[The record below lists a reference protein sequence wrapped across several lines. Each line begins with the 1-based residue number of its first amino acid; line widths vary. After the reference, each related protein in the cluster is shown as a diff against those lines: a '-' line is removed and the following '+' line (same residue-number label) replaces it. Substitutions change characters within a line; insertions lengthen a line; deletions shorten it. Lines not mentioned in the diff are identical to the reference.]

1 MSGGREGSMH
11 GFDVNWLAVSCAT
24 LAKFA
29 IGGGWDSP
37 PVVGPR
43 WGAIVGATPDAF
55 KARMIPAMITDL
67 ASGFVLAW
75 VLANVLKFT
84 GAIGLIPGARVSFF
98 LWLGFGAT
106 PLISTT
112 VYEGRPLAL
121 FAINASYWLVS
132 MLVMGAIIGVM

>member
-1 MSGGREGSMH
+1 MH
-11 GFDVNWLAVSCAT
+11 GFDVNWLAVPIAA

-29 IGGGWDSP
+29 IGGVWYSP
-37 PVVGPR
+37 PVFGPR
-43 WGAIVGATPDAF
+43 WGAIVGVSPAAF
-55 KARMIPAMITDL
+55 KARMVPAMITDIA
-67 ASGFVLAW
+67 ASLVLAW

-84 GAIGLIPGARVSFF
+84 GAVGLVPGMRVSFF
-98 LWLGFGAT
+98 LWLGFVAT